1 MKGKLKYLLF
11 IAAMFVCGFMTA
23 PNVFAAT
30 LHQKKHNIIRIG
42 IIQMEVNILGILNI
56 ILWIMK

>member
-30 LHQKKHNIIRIG
+30 LHQENTPAEYRCR
-42 IIQMEVNILGILNI
+42 
-56 ILWIMK
+56 